1 MRVRSW
7 LLGGVI
13 AAVTLS
19 GCGGGGHKAASNSGE
34 PRPAPNGPPLTSAQ
48 VPPALRN
55 HVLVAGDFPGFA
67 PQESSVSN
75 SPPEA
80 ASGMTERPGPERER
94 DVARLKRLGFIASV
108 RERLAPTGGAGT
120 DEAISVAQQFPST
133 TASLSELAAETKP
146 ITAHERYTPFA
157 VTGIPGAR
165 GFGGSSNGFT
175 GINVAFADGTYFY
188 LIGAGWRNGL
198 SSPPTKAALIAAGQ
212 RLYHRVHH

>member
-7 LLGGVI
+7 LLGGVV
-13 AAVTLS
+13 ATVALS
-19 GCGGGGHKAASNSGE
+19 GCGGGGHKATSSSSE
-34 PRPAPNGPPLTSAQ
+34 PPPAPNGPPLTSAQ
-48 VPPALRN
+48 VPTALRN

-75 SPPEA
+75 SPAEA

-94 DVARLKRLGFIASV
+94 DVTRLKRLGFIASV
-108 RERLAPTGGAGT
+108 RERLAPTGGGT
-120 DEAISVAQQFPST
+120 DEAISVAQQFPSA
-133 TASLSELAAETKP
+133 TAALSELAAETTP

-157 VTGIPGAR
+157 VAGIPGAR
-165 GFGGSSNGFT
+165 GFGASSNGFT
-175 GINVAFADGTYFY
+175 GINVAFADGAYSY